1 MTEAEELLVKIH
13 GPYPTYDR
21 FNPCYPKALCS
32 SCRRA
37 LYKIKAKQL
46 PEGWRDCQ
54 PPSWKKFNV
63 NKIFGVRKCGTFDN
77 YGKQQKCDICTLVR
91 SNPIGESG
99 PNRPKMLLPRGIK
112 EETISHDKSKDSL
125 CSLCIG
131 MKKKG
136 ISHKCGMKEKMKN
149 LAGMLKSMPIREQKS
164 IMASTM
170 EAITKKRIPTNRSSV
185 EEEISIGR
193 LNVRVGRVRKGKVAK
208 LTAKTFRRIEVE
220 MDMSRGA
227 LLKLKR
233 ILKSE
238 VRVDGSVREALREWD
253 KKGADHLSLHRITN
267 FELKNTSNKDNKDKN
282 EIISRDVVVVKDIKQ
297 TIDWIVAQRG
307 MEKDDTV
314 ARIYIDSGCG
324 SLKVLASIHH
334 RNEDSDVSVDY
345 SYNI

>member
-1 MTEAEELLVKIH
+1 MPSSGPSLTHEECRFCLCVCCGLKQKKSIAMTEAEELLVKIH
-13 GPYPTYDR
+13 GPYPTFDR
-21 FNPCYPKALCS
+21 FNPCYPTALCP

-37 LYKIKAKQL
+37 LYKVKAKQL
-46 PEGWRDCQ
+46 PKGWRDCQ

-136 ISHKCGMKEKMKN
+136 IPHKCGMKEKMKN

-170 EAITKKRIPTNRSSV
+170 EAITKKRNPTNRSSV
-185 EEEISIGR
+185 EE
-193 LNVRVGRVRKGKVAK
+193 
-208 LTAKTFRRIEVE
+208 
-220 MDMSRGA
+220 
-227 LLKLKR
+227 
-233 ILKSE
+233 
-238 VRVDGSVREALREWD
+238 
-253 KKGADHLSLHRITN
+253 
-267 FELKNTSNKDNKDKN
+267 
-282 EIISRDVVVVKDIKQ
+282 
-297 TIDWIVAQRG
+297 
-307 MEKDDTV
+307 
-314 ARIYIDSGCG
+314 
-324 SLKVLASIHH
+324 
-334 RNEDSDVSVDY
+334 
-345 SYNI
+345 